1 MCQSGH
7 CSTDPH
13 SVHKMFVS
21 SQSPNF
27 LYVSLPSDLVTKS
40 SLDRQISLG
49 VWKNFQLKSGDLTKN
64 GVSNDSS
71 L

>member
-1 MCQSGH
+1 MWNLLFHQRPAFYPQILSRLIPQTSLC
-7 CSTDPH
+7 
-13 SVHKMFVS
+13 
-21 SQSPNF
+21 
-27 LYVSLPSDLVTKS
+27 VSLPSYLVTIS

-49 VWKNFQLKSGDLTKN
+49 IWKNFQLKSGDLTKN

>member
-1 MCQSGH
+1 MKVVIVALTRIL
-7 CSTDPH
+7 STKCL
-13 SVHKMFVS
+13 SRL
-21 SQSPNF
+21 SPQTF
-27 LYVSLPSDLVTKS
+27 LYVSLPSYLVTIS
-40 SLDRQISLG
+40 FDRQISLG